1 MLELENV
8 KTNNTSWLPVTDT
21 RKKLRVVYRIYT
33 GR

>member
-8 KTNNTSWLPVTDT
+8 KTNTSWLPVTDT